1 LRPLFHLKN
10 QITSAYI
17 CFKMSVCIRV
27 LIFRKDLCR
36 LWLDT
41 GRGQMRLN
49 GQIGQG
55 WTDNGKTEGDRG
67 EGGGAEVGRTIL
79 EETTKRA
86 CLCSVFCLYYKN
98 DSLIKQIK

>member
-1 LRPLFHLKN
+1 MVGHWTWTDAIER
-10 QITSAYI
+10 TD
-17 CFKMSVCIRV
+17 RT
-27 LIFRKDLCR
+27 R
-36 LWLDT
+36 L
-41 GRGQMRLN
+41 
-49 GQIGQG
+49 
-55 WTDNGKTEGDRG
+55 DNGKTEGDRG